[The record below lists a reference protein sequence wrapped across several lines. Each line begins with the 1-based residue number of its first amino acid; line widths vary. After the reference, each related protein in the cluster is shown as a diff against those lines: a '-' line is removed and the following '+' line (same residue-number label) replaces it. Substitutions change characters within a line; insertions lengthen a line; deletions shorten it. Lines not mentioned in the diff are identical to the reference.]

1 MNVCVM
7 RQKDGVD
14 MCVCVRVRVF
24 VCVCVW
30 VCERERAR
38 EMKHGVCLCE
48 TVVVDLSCQFWIF
61 LVPHPRRLDR

>member
-1 MNVCVM
+1 M

-14 MCVCVRVRVF
+14 MCVCVRVRVL
-24 VCVCVW
+24 VCVSVW